1 MPSKAR
7 ALRLDKGLRTR
18 PIIPKAQWTLAEIT
32 ALRDMYA
39 AGASAADIA
48 AKLKRSKKGV
58 YAVAKLRGLKFGGPR
73 SGVPDEAAILGEP
86 AIDPPVRDFAKLI
99 GERRYDDDPRSTRPQ
114 PLVTFHRPATFVA
127 QVGQLG

>member
-7 ALRLDKGLRTR
+7 LRRLDKSLRFR
-18 PIIPKAQWTLAEIT
+18 PIIPKAHWTLAEIT
-32 ALRDMYA
+32 VLRDMYA

-58 YAVAKLRGLKFGGPR
+58 YAVAKLRGLTFR
-73 SGVPDEAAILGEP
+73 GV
-86 AIDPPVRDFAKLI
+86 PPVRDFAQLI
-99 GERRYDDDPRSTRPQ
+99 GARRYEDDPRSARPQ

-127 QVGQLG
+127 QKGSLG